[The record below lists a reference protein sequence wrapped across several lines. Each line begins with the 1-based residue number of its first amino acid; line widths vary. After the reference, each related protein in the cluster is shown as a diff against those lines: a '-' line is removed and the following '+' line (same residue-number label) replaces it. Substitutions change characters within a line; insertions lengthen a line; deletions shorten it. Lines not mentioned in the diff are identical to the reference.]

1 MNKLL
6 LPVDGSPSALRATQ
20 FVARLVDGRPAPD
33 VHLLNVQPPI
43 LAGDVSVNVTSEM
56 ANEVH
61 ERAGRDAI
69 AGARAILDARAVACE
84 EHLLVGD
91 PAETIARFVR
101 EEGVDAIVMGT
112 RGRGLIGALVLGSVA
127 TKVIHLVDVPV
138 TLVK

>member
-1 MNKLL
+1 MQKLL

-20 FVARLVDGRPAPD
+20 FVVRLIDGRPAPD
-33 VHLLNVQPPI
+33 VRLLNVQPPL
-43 LAGDVSVNVTSEM
+43 LAGDISVNVTVEM
-56 ANEVH
+56 VNELH
-61 ERAGRDAI
+61 KRAGRDAI
-69 AGARAILDARAVACE
+69 KVARDVLDASAVACQ

-91 PAETIARFVR
+91 PAETIARFAR

-112 RGRGLIGALVLGSVA
+112 RGMGLIKALVLGSVA